1 MKLLIAIP
9 ALNEAE
15 AIDAI
20 ITRSL
25 AAKEAIIAGS
35 PVDDVSITVVSDGST
50 DETVERARKYVPDIG
65 LVIFPENKGYG
76 AAIKEAWDR
85 SDADLLGFLDADGTC
100 DPRFFTTLCSQ
111 LVGEDADVAVG
122 CRMNPESEMPGT
134 RKLGN
139 TIFATMLTYMSAKGV
154 RDVASGM
161 RVVRRS
167 VLPRLYPLPD
177 GLHFTPAMS
186 ARVLLGGDL
195 RMVEIDM
202 PYKERTGRSK
212 LSVVKDGA
220 RFLRIISQTA
230 FLYRPGRILWSLAVL
245 ALVASGAM
253 VAAPLAYY
261 ASHGSLQDWMI
272 YRCTAAALLVVT
284 AVLLFSGGYLATRVT
299 DLAIFHRDSGGLQGR
314 GRRLVGS
321 SAFLVL
327 PLVSFAASIALAWS
341 GFADYLDT
349 GHVHTHWSRVIAI
362 FTLLIISVI
371 LVLLKVLN
379 VGIQLVQQ
387 RDRYAVTTAAPLS
400 VQRSEQAGDGHVEV
414 DASADAR
421 R

>member
-25 AAKEAIIAGS
+25 AARDAIIGGS
-35 PVDDVSITVVSDGST
+35 AVDTVTITVVSDGST
-50 DETVERARKYVPDIG
+50 DETVERARKYVPDID
-65 LVIFPENKGYG
+65 LIVFPENKGYG

-100 DPRFFTTLCSQ
+100 DPLFFTTLCTE
-111 LVGEDADVAVG
+111 LVESDADVAVG
-122 CRMNPESEMPGT
+122 CRMNPDSQMPRT
-134 RKLGN
+134 RRIGN
-139 TIFATMLTYMSAKGV
+139 TIFATMLTYMSARGV

-167 VLPRLYPLPD
+167 VLDRLYPLPD

-195 RMVEIDM
+195 RMAEIDM

-220 RFLRIISQTA
+220 RFLRIISLTA
-230 FLYRPGRILWSLAVL
+230 FLYRPGRILWSAAVL
-245 ALVASGAM
+245 ALAASAVM
-253 VAAPLAYY
+253 VADPLAYY
-261 ASHGSLQDWMI
+261 IGHDALQDWMI
-272 YRCTAAALLVVT
+272 YRCAAAALLLVT
-284 AVLLFSGGYLATRVT
+284 AALLFSGGYLATRVT
-299 DLAIFHRDSGGLQGR
+299 DLAIFHRDSTGLQGR
-314 GRRLVGS
+314 VRALVNS
-321 SAFLVL
+321 RAFL
-327 PLVSFAASIALAWS
+327 LVPAAAFVASIALGWG
-341 GFADYLDT
+341 GFADYIDT
-349 GHVHTHWSRVIAI
+349 GHVHTHWSRVLGI
-362 FTLLIISVI
+362 FTLLIVTVI
-371 LVLLKVLN
+371 LVVLKVLN
-379 VGIQLVQQ
+379 VAIQLVRQ
-387 RDRYAVTTAAPLS
+387 RDIDAAA
-400 VQRSEQAGDGHVEV
+400 AGLGGQVVAGELVEV
-414 DASADAR
+414 R